1 MYCLKTLNVWKY
13 LPPVFLQVLL
23 CNFTILKKTKKAEH
37 PSLFRLFQS
46 NYQTKVCVCVCMFQ
60 QVQAA
65 IKKKMKKKKSIDQG
79 DGQSAAHAPQK
90 SRPPALRA
98 VTAAVEEDSEA
109 LEEKL
114 EEMME
119 GRQRRNVEAELEE
132 EPVDLLPIVDSV
144 FGQVGFGSSE
154 HIPVRVSVCM
164 SCVSLGRIL
173 GLIECLAGELDGNP
187 APPVRI

>member
-1 MYCLKTLNVWKY
+1 
-13 LPPVFLQVLL
+13 
-23 CNFTILKKTKKAEH
+23 
-37 PSLFRLFQS
+37 
-46 NYQTKVCVCVCMFQ
+46 MFQ

-79 DGQSAAHAPQK
+79 DGQSAALLPQK

-98 VTAAVEEDSEA
+98 MTAAVEEDSEG

-119 GRQRRNVEAELEE
+119 GRQRRNEEAELEE

-154 HIPVRVSVCM
+154 RACLT
-164 SCVSLGRIL
+164 CLSLH
-173 GLIECLAGELDGNP
+173 ELCFIGSNS
-187 APPVRI
+187 PPD